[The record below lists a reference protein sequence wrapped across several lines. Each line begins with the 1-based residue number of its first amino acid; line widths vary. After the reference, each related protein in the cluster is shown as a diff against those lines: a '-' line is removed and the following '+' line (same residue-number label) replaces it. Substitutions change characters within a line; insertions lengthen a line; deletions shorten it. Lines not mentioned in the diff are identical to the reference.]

1 MQTRDGLAGFEAL
14 QTKGDYSTYFT
25 SGARMNRTTFMLS
38 TLKGILVVLFTGVG
52 MFCIS
57 AFRTPLGVTLGFLAL
72 YVAFLMNVVIE
83 SKARHANEIGGM
95 AKLWR

>member
-1 MQTRDGLAGFEAL
+1 MQTRDGLAGCEAM
-14 QTKGDYSTYFT
+14 QARSDYSEYAT

-52 MFCIS
+52 MICIS
-57 AFRTPLGVTLGFLAL
+57 AFRNPLGITLGFVAL
-72 YVAFLMNVVIE
+72 CAAFLMNVVIE
-83 SKARHANEIGGM
+83 SRARHANEMDGM